1 MVLDLLVS
9 LVPVL
14 SPILIAIL
22 VGFVWAKKGT
32 PAEPAHLTQVILNVG
47 TPCLVF
53 STLSTL
59 TVSPLELGTM
69 ALACVL
75 MLTTFIGTS
84 YLMLRGVGLPHRI
97 YLAPTIFG
105 NLGNLG
111 LPVSL
116 YAFGDT
122 GLELALIMFATQS
135 VLFFTI
141 NMWLMSGKASPV
153 SMLKTPHIYA
163 IAAALAFTLTDTA
176 PPAWVSNTT
185 ELLGGMT
192 IPLMLIM
199 LGISLA
205 RMKVVAVT
213 RPLIVVELRLLVGV
227 GVALGV
233 SWLLGLDGIAAGVIF
248 IACCMPAAVFNYLM
262 AVRFDRDPGEVASF
276 IVLNTLAILV
286 LLPLLV
292 PVAWWIAGIS

>member
-1 MVLDLLVS
+1 
-9 LVPVL
+9 
-14 SPILIAIL
+14 
-22 VGFVWAKKGT
+22 
-32 PAEPAHLTQVILNVG
+32 
-47 TPCLVF
+47 
-53 STLSTL
+53 
-59 TVSPLELGTM
+59 
-69 ALACVL
+69 
-75 MLTTFIGTS
+75 
-84 YLMLRGVGLPHRI
+84 
-97 YLAPTIFG
+97 
-105 NLGNLG
+105 
-111 LPVSL
+111 
-116 YAFGDT
+116 
-122 GLELALIMFATQS
+122 MFATQS

-213 RPLIVVELRLLVGV
+213 RPLIVVVLRLLVGV